1 MHVPYRPLL
10 FVSGLTV
17 GDYLLWNWS
26 LAGNHGVLTL
36 VSGLTLPPLA
46 VACAWLI
53 VLTLARLLMSQPE
66 RHAARV
72 HRRARTRRTST
83 RATRASVAHARPI
96 GDPAPSTA
104 STGRGSSKLAA

>member
-26 LAGNHGVLTL
+26 LGGNHGALAL

-53 VLTLARLLMSQPE
+53 VLNLARLLMSQPE
-66 RHAARV
+66 RHAARA
-72 HRRARTRRTST
+72 HRRARTPRTSI
-83 RATRASVAHARPI
+83 RANRASIARARTV
-96 GDPAPSTA
+96 GEPAPSTA
-104 STGRGSSKLAA
+104 PTGRSSGKLAA